1 VTLIFLEIFEES
13 ILIRGKVLMFRNA
26 DEIDNKMVVLIII
39 FMN

>member
-13 ILIRGKVLMFRNA
+13 ILIRGKVLMSRNA